1 VQKMMDYLYC
11 LDYDGKVHVN
21 EKGQTHSG
29 PPDSSTS
36 ALLLLPIEMHAMAE
50 KYDVQ
55 GLKENSAL
63 KFRQA
68 LCGINGANWT
78 AADALEI
85 IQTVYESTRPG
96 DVDIRSI
103 ITSFV
108 FKNLTV
114 LMTHDAFRG
123 LLTDHPDFAYNVLNR
138 CSQAAL
144 LGNCE
149 YCARPS
155 VYCAAAAP
163 GCTNTRRSQEFVK
176 RRMEDQIRI
185 EGPMPYLRLDKS
197 LERPSMPVANL
208 S

>member
-1 VQKMMDYLYC
+1 
-11 LDYDGKVHVN
+11 
-21 EKGQTHSG
+21 
-29 PPDSSTS
+29 
-36 ALLLLPIEMHAMAE
+36 
-50 KYDVQ
+50 VQ
-55 GLKENSAL
+55 GLKETSAL

-68 LCGINGANWT
+68 LCGINGATSNWT
-78 AADALEI
+78 AANALEI

-96 DVDIRSI
+96 DVAIRSI
-103 ITSFV
+103 INSFV

-123 LLTDHPDFAYNVLNR
+123 LLTDHPDFAHNVLNR

-185 EGPMPYLRLDKS
+185 EVPMPYLRLDKS